1 MILADKIINLRK
13 KRGWSQEQ
21 LAEQLNVSRQ
31 LVSKWES
38 AMSIP
43 DMDKIVKMSYIFGVS
58 TDYLLKDEIESTG
71 AEVQTTV
78 MENEGI
84 YVSVETANS
93 FLKLTESAAGKIAF
107 AISMIVFS
115 PVPMIFL
122 AGVVSYKSSF
132 LSEDMAGGIGAAVML
147 AVIAI
152 AVAILITNDMKLD
165 KYRYIEKEDIVLEYG
180 LAGIVE
186 KKINE
191 YRPTNRKMIAL
202 GVTLC
207 IAGVVPLLITAGMN
221 TEYMSVFGVCILLIC
236 ISLGIYW
243 IVLSECINDGY
254 KQLLQIDDF
263 TPRKKYAKRKLA
275 FLPGAYWCIVL
286 AVYLAVS
293 FYYFNWQKSWII
305 WPVAALAY
313 AAVEFIAEAIVIRN
327 QK

>member
-31 LVSKWES
+31 SVSKWES
-38 AMSIP
+38 ALSIP

-58 TDYLLKDEIESTG
+58 TDYLLKDEIESAG
-71 AEVQTTV
+71 AELQTAGAD
-78 MENEGI
+78 NEGV
-84 YVSVETANS
+84 YVSVETANN
-93 FLKLTESAAGKIAF
+93 FLRLTEATAGKIAF
-107 AISMIVFS
+107 AISMFVFS
-115 PVPMIFL
+115 PVPMLFL

-132 LSEDMAGGIGAAVML
+132 MSEDMAGGIGAAVML
-147 AVIAI
+147 TIIAI
-152 AVAILITNDMKLD
+152 CVAMIITNDMKMD

-186 KKINE
+186 KKMNE

-202 GVTLC
+202 GVALC
-207 IAGVVPLLITAGMN
+207 IAGVVPLLLTAGMN
-221 TEYMSVFGVCILLIC
+221 TEYMSVLGVCTLLIC
-236 ISLGIYW
+236 IALGIYW
-243 IVLSECINDGY
+243 IVLTECINDGY

-263 TPRKKYAKRKLA
+263 TPQKKYAKRKLS

-293 FYYFNWQKSWII
+293 FYHFNWQKSWII
-305 WPVAALAY
+305 WPVAALTY

-327 QK
+327 K